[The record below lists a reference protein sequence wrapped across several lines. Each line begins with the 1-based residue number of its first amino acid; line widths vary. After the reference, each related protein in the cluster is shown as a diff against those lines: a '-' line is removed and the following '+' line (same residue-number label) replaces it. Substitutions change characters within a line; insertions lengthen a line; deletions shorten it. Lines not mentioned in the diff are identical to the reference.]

1 MRRVEGFAAA
11 AELLQR
17 GDPLDTLRGQ
27 PALLEGI
34 RATFGEAL
42 TPEQVVARIV
52 SDVRLRGDAAVID
65 CTRLITGVQLSSL
78 EVPKTVVAAAVDSL
92 DSSLAGAL
100 SLAASRI
107 RQFHR
112 ATALPLGV
120 SWVSEELGRL
130 VLPLQRVGL
139 YVPGGRFSYPSSV
152 LMSAIP
158 ATVAGVNEVI
168 VATPPSTDGT
178 VPALTLAACAMAGVD
193 RVFAV
198 GGAQAIAALAYG
210 TETVPRVDKIC
221 GPGNVFVTLAKK
233 MVFGSVDID
242 SLAGPSEVLI
252 IADGAA
258 SPEYCAADILAQA
271 EHDPQ
276 AAVVLLTDSAHQA
289 DRIEQEVEQQLSRL
303 PRTSAPSEA
312 VERGILGVVESLS
325 EAVTLSNQF
334 APEHLELLVGEPA
347 ALLAGIRNAGCIC
360 LGEQSPVV
368 MGDYIDGPSHVLP
381 TGGSARFSSVLG
393 VHDFV
398 KYSSVA
404 QLGGAT
410 MTHLGPAA
418 LAIARAERLEA
429 HARAIEARLRRAGN
443 TPS

>member
-1 MRRVEGFAAA
+1 
-11 AELLQR
+11 
-17 GDPLDTLRGQ
+17 LRGQ
-27 PALLEGI
+27 PSLLEGI
-34 RATFGEAL
+34 RATFGEPL

-52 SDVRLRGDAAVID
+52 GEVRLRGDAAVID
-65 CTRLITGVQLSSL
+65 FTSRISGVRLSSL
-78 EVPKTVVAAAVDSL
+78 EVPRTAVAAAVDGL
-92 DSSLAGAL
+92 ESSLYGAL

-107 RQFHR
+107 EQFHR
-112 ATALPLGV
+112 ATAVRLGV
-120 SWVSEELGRL
+120 SWVNEELGRL
-130 VLPLQRVGL
+130 ILPLQRVGL
-139 YVPGGRFSYPSSV
+139 YVPGGRYSYPSSV

-158 ATVAGVNEVI
+158 AKVAGVGEVI

-178 VPALTLAACAMAGVD
+178 VSPLTLAACAMAGVD

-210 TETVPRVDKIC
+210 TETIPRVDKIC

-258 SPEYCAADILAQA
+258 SPVYCAADILAQA

-276 AAVVLLTDSAHQA
+276 TAVVLLTDSARLA
-289 DRIEQEVEQQLSRL
+289 DRVERELDLQLAQL
-303 PRTSAPSEA
+303 PSSSAPAEA
-312 VERGILGVVESLS
+312 VERGVLAVVESLA
-325 EAVTLSNQF
+325 EAVKLSNQF
-334 APEHLELLVGEPA
+334 APEHLELLVGDPT
-347 ALLAGIRNAGCIC
+347 ALLTGIRNAGCIC

-418 LAIARAERLEA
+418 VVIARAERLEA
-429 HARAIEARLRRAGN
+429 HARAIEARLKRAGDA
-443 TPS
+443 PS